1 MIERVEVVRGG
12 GSALF
17 GSNAIAGTINI
28 ITREPTSNSMIL
40 SNTSSLIYGKA
51 SDFNTSLNGSIV
63 SENNKT
69 GIMIFGSTRQRSAL
83 DYDGD
88 DFTEIGEID
97 VKNIGFRGSYKPTIY
112 SRLTLEYHNLG
123 EFRRGGN
130 NLDLPPHESDIT
142 EQTEHN
148 INTGGIKYDW
158 FSKNMKHR
166 FNTFASAQKIAR
178 KSYYGAQKDPNAYG
192 TTFDKTGVVGF
203 QYTCS
208 FDTLLFMPSALTL
221 GSEYSENQMTD
232 KMLGYHRAID
242 QSVNT
247 SSVFFQNEW
256 KNKKLSILIGGRL
269 DKHNLIKNPILSPR
283 LNLRYSPSDR
293 ISFRASYSTGFRAPQ
308 AFDEDLHITAVG
320 GQVTLIRLNP
330 DLKAEKSQ
338 SVSGSVDYYH
348 AFGHTLFNLLIEG
361 FHTRLNHV
369 FVLEE
374 VGTDNQGNILL
385 ERRNRAGAVV
395 QGINFE
401 GKVVPNDNLQL
412 QFGITF
418 QTSRYNEPEIWSDNT
433 ALSPQKI
440 MFRSPDQYGYITAN
454 YVVRKKLT
462 VSLSGIYTGSM
473 RVQHFAGYV
482 AADTEK
488 ISPSFY
494 DVNMKIAYDFRL
506 NASAKLQVSTGM
518 QNIFNS
524 YQNDFDKGEFRDAGY
539 MYGPALP
546 RTFTFGVKL
555 VI

>member
-374 VGTDNQGNILL
+374 VGTDYQGNILL

>member
-374 VGTDNQGNILL
+374 VGTDYQGNILL

-494 DVNMKIAYDFRL
+494 DVNMKIAYVFRL